1 MSYLSDIKVTT
12 RYPIDWETSKRIAEA
27 TKALLLPESNLDRN
41 DPESLMFRG
50 GEMSDEEYDKYF
62 GAEIE
67 LLK

>member
-50 GEMSDEEYDKYF
+50 
-62 GAEIE
+62 EIE
-67 LLK
+67 ENEQ